1 MKFQTKMREVQAI
14 SVERLTKTA
23 EQNFKSLPNWVKK
36 AFVEDNLFIG
46 YSKVVINDVAN
57 VAIADL
63 GDVLILNPQ
72 EQIEVMSK
80 KDFCD
85 RYEGVFLADDVNMV

>member
-1 MKFQTKMREVQAI
+1 MKFKTKMHEVSAI

-80 KDFCD
+80 KDFFDC
-85 RYEGVFLADDVNMV
+85 YEDMLDKNNNSIV